1 MTASTSSSRMMSSS
15 SHSSVIYSWIGTLG
29 LYLDNPVCIRVR
41 GTPRRESSLEATHDD
56 IELFRRA
63 VDIQNRVFGIGREE
77 QGEPV
82 RADFDVGV
90 VLSVRTRHM
99 DDRQRNFDVMH
110 CFWFNFCGDAVLRM
124 QPALLYPYLWSK
136 SSLVDSS
143 CLFFRHTGVFRF
155 LLLAHNLALGR
166 FTFVQKDGLG
176 VRRSREGLEPG
187 RGHDESKC

>member
-1 MTASTSSSRMMSSS
+1 MSGLIDEPPREKNSCPSASALRSSS
-15 SHSSVIYSWIGTLG
+15 SSSPSSVIYSWIGTLG
-29 LYLDNPVCIRVR
+29 LYLDNPVCLRVR

-90 VLSVRTRHM
+90 ASESVMR
-99 DDRQRNFDVMH
+99 D
-110 CFWFNFCGDAVLRM
+110 LRM
-124 QPALLYPYLWSK
+124 QLALLYLWLWSK

-176 VRRSREGLEPG
+176 VRRSREGLEPR